1 MFDIVSVGHLCI
13 DSIILPNR
21 LKPYIILGGSV
32 TYVSFSAKRLGA
44 NVSIISKVGGD
55 FPEAYLWW
63 LSQEGIDLSMV
74 SKIKDYKTTR
84 FELKYDEG
92 LSNRS
97 LRLISKAA
105 PITVEDLLNSLE
117 AKAIH
122 LAPITNEVQYEVVEK
137 TRKMAD
143 VLSIDPQGLIRA
155 FDENGQVTSKALAD
169 KRILGMVN
177 IYKSSQEEIEA
188 VTGETDLKLAIKAV
202 HDFGVETV
210 MVTLGMKGAALSVDG
225 AVYNVPAYTSSK
237 IVDPTGAGDAF
248 MGGFLAEYIRGEDSL
263 WCACVGSAV
272 ASTVVEGVGPTSYGD
287 KDEIYRRANALYGK
301 EIKH

>member
-32 TYVSFSAKRLGA
+32 AYVSFSAKRLGA

-63 LSQEGIDLSMV
+63 LNQEGIDLSMI

-84 FELKYDEG
+84 FELKYDES

-155 FDENGQVTSKALAD
+155 FDENGQVANKALAD
-169 KRILGMVN
+169 KRILEMVN

-188 VTGETDLKLAIKAV
+188 VTGEADLKSAIKAV

-225 AVYNVPAYTSSK
+225 AIYNVPAYTSSK

-263 WCACVGSAV
+263 WCACVGSAA